1 MVGNDLIDDP
11 LQHKWGK
18 QPEEASGRDA
28 EEGGEVKREQRSN
41 LFGEPA
47 EFIRHARR
55 NTAFPHGDRVDSE
68 FSNRDY
74 GSAIARVNNLRC
86 LFAFPSI
93 RSFYADNDGYLRRL
107 HDGVLFGKAT

>member
-11 LQHKWGK
+11 LQHQWGK
-18 QPEEASGRDA
+18 QPEEASGRNADKA
-28 EEGGEVKREQRSN
+28 GEVKREQRSN

-68 FSNRDY
+68 FSKLRLWKRDCPRQQF
-74 GSAIARVNNLRC
+74 ALPVRFPVN
-86 LFAFPSI
+86 S
-93 RSFYADNDGYLRRL
+93 
-107 HDGVLFGKAT
+107 